1 MLKVFWY
8 LADFTVL
15 KSHIRCCIKNK
26 GLKMITPKFHI
37 FVKELVKVIKV
48 HIYFLVKRLMKSSG
62 DREDWWCVQGFV
74 NNVQKQLNKNC
85 DRERVVFH
93 VIKSSINSKQVT
105 IIPETKSLTWHQCP
119 IRLYPLW
126 NRHHPGSCSDAHM
139 FVELP
144 RKKQKKGTAA
154 LALW

>member
-1 MLKVFWY
+1 
-8 LADFTVL
+8 
-15 KSHIRCCIKNK
+15 
-26 GLKMITPKFHI
+26 MITPKFHI

-85 DRERVVFH
+85 DRDRVVFH

-119 IRLYPLW
+119 IPLYPL
-126 NRHHPGSCSDAHM
+126 
-139 FVELP
+139 
-144 RKKQKKGTAA
+144 
-154 LALW
+154 